1 MCRKLWK
8 RCRKEE
14 CLFKLFKLYGD
25 NQLESTL
32 FSGLKLS
39 PVEYPVITIASIIF
53 LYRALTCNLVPLINP
68 SKCIILSNVYPAISN
83 NIITDALVNLGV
95 KITTP
100 ITALKAGFQLDKF
113 AHITSF
119 QRQLYINPD
128 DFSKLPG
135 SIAISSENTTYRIF
149 ITDGTVTCFLCKKT
163 GHVSSICKTVY
174 SFSPEKM
181 DTSNKHTAVTTNLD
195 KNMTTNQFKTTHIDS
210 PSSEDIATPIE
221 NSATNAS
228 AHLTAEK
235 TLNDN
240 ETTDLSEATPNHII
254 QESMDP
260 SNELPA
266 TPHAFILDPQG
277 SQANYKRPA
286 PESTCPSSPLSPK
299 SPPMLME
306 TEDTLTSKQTKI
318 KDKAPKKAK
327 IRSISSS
334 STGSTNDKLDEQLEI
349 VSEII
354 HQNKHLSINSDTLR
368 YVIENFSNKNI
379 NIHDLC
385 KQAGTNAVD
394 LHQLIEIIRPKN
406 HALRASGGVATF
418 IKETID
424 IEKIPI
430 LSDYEVIATLVK
442 FHKPLSIC
450 NIYIPDSKILSKQ
463 HLKNIINQLPKPFI
477 LLGDFNSRN
486 TAWGC
491 AHTDHRGQLIEEFL
505 EDEALILLNNNEPTR
520 HNVSNGNLSAIDL
533 SITNTNSSTLFD
545 WQVLTA
551 YSDSDHWPIGI
562 QYHNHVNPKKHSTKW
577 NIKNA
582 NWELF
587 SEKIDYELTQNP
599 FNLNINVNQLE
610 IDSIITTFTNTI
622 LDAANLSIGL
632 KTYQTTKKTVPWWN
646 KECQQATKTYKKNTL
661 YHKKK
666 QNSFLAKFYFKYKTQ
681 NSTQYHMEQNKFH

>member
-1 MCRKLWK
+1 MSNSLSNLPYTTEHKNSTKSILNDKLLASNK
-8 RCRKEE
+8 VAKKISKPSPTSLQISNEPISSKVPKENMHVKSFAE
-14 CLFKLFKLYGD
+14 MTA
-25 NQLESTL
+25 NSTL
-32 FSGLKLS
+32 PNMNQAIVLNSLDGIKQIQYIIALNQ
-39 PVEYPVITIASIIF
+39 ITEASNIISASRISNNRFCIF
-53 LYRALTCNLVPLINP
+53 LKSQQIVDDLINNHSAIFIDNIRVPIRKLINP
-68 SKCIILSNVYPAISN
+68 SKRIILSNVYPAISN

-95 KITTP
+95 KITSP

-119 QRQLYINPD
+119 RRQLYINPD

-163 GHVSSICKTVY
+163 GHVSSTCKTVY

-334 STGSTNDKLDEQLEI
+334 STGSTTDKLDEQLEI

-368 YVIENFSNKNI
+368 YVIENFSNKSI

-394 LHQLIEIIRPKN
+394 LHQLIEIIRP
-406 HALRASGGVATF
+406 LLTDRS
-418 IKETID
+418 IK
-424 IEKIPI
+424 
-430 LSDYEVIATLVK
+430 
-442 FHKPLSIC
+442 
-450 NIYIPDSKILSKQ
+450 SKITKLY
-463 HLKNIINQLPKPFI
+463 N
-477 LLGDFNSRN
+477 LLFQS
-486 TAWGC
+486 
-491 AHTDHRGQLIEEFL
+491 F
-505 EDEALILLNNNEPTR
+505 PP
-520 HNVSNGNLSAIDL
+520 S
-533 SITNTNSSTLFD
+533 
-545 WQVLTA
+545 
-551 YSDSDHWPIGI
+551 
-562 QYHNHVNPKKHSTKW
+562 
-577 NIKNA
+577 
-582 NWELF
+582 
-587 SEKIDYELTQNP
+587 QN
-599 FNLNINVNQLE
+599 
-610 IDSIITTFTNTI
+610 
-622 LDAANLSIGL
+622 
-632 KTYQTTKKTVPWWN
+632 
-646 KECQQATKTYKKNTL
+646 
-661 YHKKK
+661 
-666 QNSFLAKFYFKYKTQ
+666 
-681 NSTQYHMEQNKFH
+681 